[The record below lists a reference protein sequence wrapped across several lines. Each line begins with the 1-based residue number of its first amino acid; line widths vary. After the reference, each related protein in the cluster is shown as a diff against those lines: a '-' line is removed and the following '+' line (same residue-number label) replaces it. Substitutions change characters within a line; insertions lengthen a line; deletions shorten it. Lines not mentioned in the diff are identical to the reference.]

1 MTDKCNL
8 VLNLSGMQCPYSML
22 KVNAAFR
29 DVKAGATVEILGDR
43 PSLADEIERWC
54 EGTGNRVVSVETG
67 EAEGAVR
74 VRLVVRKA

>member
-1 MTDKCNL
+1 MANKCNL
-8 VLNLSGMQCPYSML
+8 VLNLSGMHCPYSML
-22 KVNAAFR
+22 KVNATFR
-29 DVKAGATVEILGDR
+29 DMKAGVTAEILGDR
-43 PSLADEIERWC
+43 PSLVEEIERWC